1 MSTKNTSLT
10 VVAMLLALGVA
21 PKPLVNKMFLS
32 PAIAQSSSTSN
43 KFELPTSVP
52 EGTKVQIDGSQSMT
66 AIDTILKQ
74 NFEKQFPNTE
84 VKVQYRGTDAALK
97 SLQEGTID
105 VAAIGR
111 PLSAQE
117 KAQGLR
123 EVPLKRHKIAILV
136 GAENPFQGSIT
147 IAQFAKIIRGEITDW
162 SELGGAPGQIKVID
176 QPESAET
183 RKAFQNYPVFR
194 KTPFQTGANA
204 VRLSEDSVE
213 EAIAKLGK
221 DGITYGL
228 ANRLTEFPGARVLA
242 MHKTTPDD
250 PRYPF
255 SQPLYYVY
263 NSNKLSPAAQ
273 AFLGFA
279 TAPDNQQTLNDK
291 LMAGITGIAGVVGN
305 VLGDTSTTTP
315 EGKATTAQTP
325 GAGTTTS
332 EGKAQTPGA
341 GTTTP
346 EGKAQTPG
354 AGTTTPEGTAQTP
367 GAGTT
372 TPGSSSTT
380 PEGKATTAQ
389 TPGAGTTTP
398 EGKATTAQ
406 TPGAGTTIP
415 GSSSTTPEGSTTT
428 AQTPGSSSTTPE
440 GKATTAQTPGTG
452 TTTPEGTA
460 QTPGAGTTT
469 PGSSTTTPEE
479 KATTAQTPG
488 SSSTTPEGTA
498 QTPGAGTTTPGSS
511 DTTPEGNTTTAQTP
525 GAETNASGDRDAKT
539 KDNSQETAFLPD
551 AGTKETSPAGGMPP
565 WLWWLLPLAAIGGM
579 GAWLLKSRSN
589 SRSSTAVDVDSEPRG
604 GVIPES
610 TATSTPPT
618 TSVAPTSFDTDT
630 ATRTNVDTSDIAM
643 PSAPSDTGADVDVT
657 SPATE
662 TAAAGSG
669 LGAAGVAGLARMAAS
684 SKNKSRTILVPR
696 NDKSSYAYWE
706 IDPQEREE
714 LKRQG
719 GQKLALRLYDATNVD
734 DSESQQPELLQ
745 QYDCEESAQDR
756 EILIPAS
763 DRDYEIELGYVT
775 EDDRWL
781 SLSKSAPIRVMPSS
795 VPDDGSMR
803 ENGTEQAGKI
813 GGAAVAGAAG
823 IAGAAAAAQ
832 SFVSETPTKLQEDSN
847 TQLQTEAF
855 TSEVPTKLQNSDTN
869 LQPEAR
875 VVITPRD
882 SQHVYAYWEL
892 PEQLKHSSKLEGG
905 EQLALR
911 LYDVTGIDLDQQ
923 SAHSMEEYP
932 CDESTQDVHLSV
944 PQSDRDYL
952 VELGYITVD
961 RDWLSLA
968 RSTHVH
974 VPAQDTANG
983 NAAIETSD
991 RQAQISTATPNEAN
1005 PTASSETGSADKIG
1019 GAAIAGMAGI
1029 AGAAAAAQPFV
1040 SETPTQLQSSDT
1052 NPQLEGRVVLAPLD
1066 SQHVYAYWEVSQ
1078 EQKDA
1083 AKNQGG
1089 KQLTIRLYDV
1099 TNIDLNVQP
1108 AHSMQE
1114 YTCSELS
1121 QDLHL
1126 SVPQSDRDYL
1136 VDLGYTTE
1144 TGDWLR
1150 IARSTHVHVPAAGS
1164 NQVEATAKSSSSFV
1178 SSSPTNLQTSNTKL
1192 QDDPTN
1198 WHSRIILVP
1207 GSSQNAYAFWEIN
1220 EKEQEELKRQGG
1232 QTLALRLYDVTNIN
1246 SDSQDALIVEQY
1258 HCDETSPDQHLN
1270 ISVSDRDYQVAI
1282 GYLTQYQRWLSLAK
1296 SSIVRISS

>member
-1 MSTKNTSLT
+1 MMSTKNTSLT

-263 NSNKLSPAAQ
+263 NSNKLSPSAQ

-305 VLGDTSTTTP
+305 VLGNTSTTTP

-332 EGKAQTPGA
+332 GSS
-341 GTTTP
+341 TTTP
-346 EGKAQTPG
+346 EGKA
-354 AGTTTPEGTAQTP
+354 
-367 GAGTT
+367 
-372 TPGSSSTT
+372 
-380 PEGKATTAQ
+380 
-389 TPGAGTTTP
+389 
-398 EGKATTAQ
+398 
-406 TPGAGTTIP
+406 
-415 GSSSTTPEGSTTT
+415 TT

-440 GKATTAQTPGTG
+440 GKATTAQAPGSS

-469 PGSSTTTPEE
+469 PGSSTTTPEG

-488 SSSTTPEGTA
+488 A
-498 QTPGAGTTTPGSS
+498 
-511 DTTPEGNTTTAQTP
+511 D
-525 GAETNASGDRDAKT
+525 TNASGDRDAKT

-1164 NQVEATAKSSSSFV
+1164 NQVEATAESSSSFV

-1258 HCDETSPDQHLN
+1258 QCDETSQDQHLN

>member
-1 MSTKNTSLT
+1 
-10 VVAMLLALGVA
+10 
-21 PKPLVNKMFLS
+21 
-32 PAIAQSSSTSN
+32 
-43 KFELPTSVP
+43 
-52 EGTKVQIDGSQSMT
+52 
-66 AIDTILKQ
+66 
-74 NFEKQFPNTE
+74 
-84 VKVQYRGTDAALK
+84 
-97 SLQEGTID
+97 
-105 VAAIGR
+105 
-111 PLSAQE
+111 
-117 KAQGLR
+117 
-123 EVPLKRHKIAILV
+123 
-136 GAENPFQGSIT
+136 
-147 IAQFAKIIRGEITDW
+147 
-162 SELGGAPGQIKVID
+162 
-176 QPESAET
+176 
-183 RKAFQNYPVFR
+183 
-194 KTPFQTGANA
+194 
-204 VRLSEDSVE
+204 
-213 EAIAKLGK
+213 
-221 DGITYGL
+221 
-228 ANRLTEFPGARVLA
+228 
-242 MHKTTPDD
+242 
-250 PRYPF
+250 
-255 SQPLYYVY
+255 
-263 NSNKLSPAAQ
+263 
-273 AFLGFA
+273 
-279 TAPDNQQTLNDK
+279 
-291 LMAGITGIAGVVGN
+291 
-305 VLGDTSTTTP
+305 
-315 EGKATTAQTP
+315 
-325 GAGTTTS
+325 
-332 EGKAQTPGA
+332 
-341 GTTTP
+341 
-346 EGKAQTPG
+346 
-354 AGTTTPEGTAQTP
+354 
-367 GAGTT
+367 
-372 TPGSSSTT
+372 
-380 PEGKATTAQ
+380 
-389 TPGAGTTTP
+389 
-398 EGKATTAQ
+398 
-406 TPGAGTTIP
+406 
-415 GSSSTTPEGSTTT
+415 
-428 AQTPGSSSTTPE
+428 
-440 GKATTAQTPGTG
+440 
-452 TTTPEGTA
+452 
-460 QTPGAGTTT
+460 
-469 PGSSTTTPEE
+469 
-479 KATTAQTPG
+479 
-488 SSSTTPEGTA
+488 
-498 QTPGAGTTTPGSS
+498 
-511 DTTPEGNTTTAQTP
+511 
-525 GAETNASGDRDAKT
+525 
-539 KDNSQETAFLPD
+539 
-551 AGTKETSPAGGMPP
+551 MPP

-1164 NQVEATAKSSSSFV
+1164 NQVEATAESSSSFV

-1258 HCDETSPDQHLN
+1258 QCDETSQDQHLN

>member
-1 MSTKNTSLT
+1 MMSTKNTSLT

-263 NSNKLSPAAQ
+263 NSNKLSPSAQ

-305 VLGDTSTTTP
+305 VLGNTSTTTP

-332 EGKAQTPGA
+332 GSS
-341 GTTTP
+341 TTTP
-346 EGKAQTPG
+346 EGKA
-354 AGTTTPEGTAQTP
+354 
-367 GAGTT
+367 
-372 TPGSSSTT
+372 
-380 PEGKATTAQ
+380 
-389 TPGAGTTTP
+389 
-398 EGKATTAQ
+398 
-406 TPGAGTTIP
+406 
-415 GSSSTTPEGSTTT
+415 TT

-440 GKATTAQTPGTG
+440 GKATTAQAPGSS

-469 PGSSTTTPEE
+469 PGSSTTTPEG
-479 KATTAQTPG
+479 TAQTPG
-488 SSSTTPEGTA
+488 TGTTTPGSSSTTPEGKAQTPDAGTTTPGSSTTTPEGTATTAQAPGSSTTTPEGTA

-511 DTTPEGNTTTAQTP
+511 TTTPEGTAQAPGSSTTTPEGTAQTPGAGTTTPGSSTTTPEGKATTAQTP
-525 GAETNASGDRDAKT
+525 GADTNASGDRDAKT

-1164 NQVEATAKSSSSFV
+1164 NQVEATAESSSSFV

-1258 HCDETSPDQHLN
+1258 QCDETSQDQHLN

>member
-176 QPESAET
+176 QPESDET
-183 RKAFQNYPVFR
+183 RKAFQNYPIFK

-263 NSNKLSPAAQ
+263 NSNKLSPSAQ

-305 VLGDTSTTTP
+305 VLGNTSTTTP

-332 EGKAQTPGA
+332 GSS
-341 GTTTP
+341 TTTP
-346 EGKAQTPG
+346 EGKA
-354 AGTTTPEGTAQTP
+354 
-367 GAGTT
+367 
-372 TPGSSSTT
+372 
-380 PEGKATTAQ
+380 
-389 TPGAGTTTP
+389 
-398 EGKATTAQ
+398 
-406 TPGAGTTIP
+406 
-415 GSSSTTPEGSTTT
+415 TT

-440 GKATTAQTPGTG
+440 GKATTAQAPGSSTTTPEGKATTAQAPG
-452 TTTPEGTA
+452 SSTTTPEGTA

-469 PGSSTTTPEE
+469 PGSSTTTPEG
-479 KATTAQTPG
+479 TAQAPG
-488 SSSTTPEGTA
+488 SSTTTPEGTA

-511 DTTPEGNTTTAQTP
+511 TTTPEGKATTAQTP
-525 GAETNASGDRDAKT
+525 GADTNASGDRDAKT

-565 WLWWLLPLAAIGGM
+565 WLWWLLPLAAIGGGI

-610 TATSTPPT
+610 PATSTPPT

-669 LGAAGVAGLARMAAS
+669 LGAAGVAGLAGAAGLGAAGVAGLAGMAAS

-775 EDDRWL
+775 DDDRWL

-1019 GAAIAGMAGI
+1019 GAAIAGMASI

-1052 NPQLEGRVVLAPLD
+1052 NPQLEGRIVLAPLD
-1066 SQHVYAYWEVSQ
+1066 SQHVYAYWEVGQ

-1099 TNIDLNVQP
+1099 TNLDLDVQP

-1164 NQVEATAKSSSSFV
+1164 NQVETTAESSSSFV

-1246 SDSQDALIVEQY
+1246 LDSQDALIVEQY
-1258 HCDETSPDQHLN
+1258 QCDETSQDQHLN

>member
-263 NSNKLSPAAQ
+263 NSNKLSPSAQ

-305 VLGDTSTTTP
+305 VLGNTSTTTP

-332 EGKAQTPGA
+332 
-341 GTTTP
+341 
-346 EGKAQTPG
+346 
-354 AGTTTPEGTAQTP
+354 
-367 GAGTT
+367 
-372 TPGSSSTT
+372 GSS
-380 PEGKATTAQ
+380 
-389 TPGAGTTTP
+389 TTTP

-406 TPGAGTTIP
+406 TPG
-415 GSSSTTPEGSTTT
+415 SST
-428 AQTPGSSSTTPE
+428 TTPE
-440 GKATTAQTPGTG
+440 GKATTAQAPGSS

-469 PGSSTTTPEE
+469 PGSSTTTPEG
-479 KATTAQTPG
+479 TAQTPG
-488 SSSTTPEGTA
+488 TGTTTPGSSSTTPEGKAQTPDAGTTTPGSSTTTPEGTATTAQAPGSSTTTPEGTA

-511 DTTPEGNTTTAQTP
+511 TTTPEGTAQAPGSSTTTPEGTAQTPGAGTTTPGSSTTTPEGKATTAQTP
-525 GAETNASGDRDAKT
+525 GADTNASGDRDAKT

-1164 NQVEATAKSSSSFV
+1164 NQVEATAESSSSFV

-1258 HCDETSPDQHLN
+1258 QCDETSQDQHLN

>member
-263 NSNKLSPAAQ
+263 NSNKLSPSAQ

-305 VLGDTSTTTP
+305 VLGNTSTTTP

-332 EGKAQTPGA
+332 GSS
-341 GTTTP
+341 TTTP
-346 EGKAQTPG
+346 EGKA
-354 AGTTTPEGTAQTP
+354 
-367 GAGTT
+367 
-372 TPGSSSTT
+372 
-380 PEGKATTAQ
+380 
-389 TPGAGTTTP
+389 
-398 EGKATTAQ
+398 
-406 TPGAGTTIP
+406 
-415 GSSSTTPEGSTTT
+415 TT

-440 GKATTAQTPGTG
+440 GKATTAQAPGSS

-469 PGSSTTTPEE
+469 PGSSTTTPEG
-479 KATTAQTPG
+479 TAQTPG
-488 SSSTTPEGTA
+488 TGTTTPGSSSTTPEGKAQTPDAGTTTPGSSTTTPEGTATTAQAPGSSTTTPEGTA

-511 DTTPEGNTTTAQTP
+511 TTTPEGTAQAPGSSTTTPEGTAQTPGAGTTTPGSSTTTPEGKATTAQTP
-525 GAETNASGDRDAKT
+525 GADTNASGDRDAKT

-1164 NQVEATAKSSSSFV
+1164 NQVEATAESSSSFV

-1258 HCDETSPDQHLN
+1258 QCDETSQDQHLN

>member
-263 NSNKLSPAAQ
+263 NSNKLSPSAQ

-305 VLGDTSTTTP
+305 VLGNTSTTTP

-332 EGKAQTPGA
+332 GSS
-341 GTTTP
+341 TTTP
-346 EGKAQTPG
+346 EGKA
-354 AGTTTPEGTAQTP
+354 
-367 GAGTT
+367 
-372 TPGSSSTT
+372 
-380 PEGKATTAQ
+380 
-389 TPGAGTTTP
+389 
-398 EGKATTAQ
+398 
-406 TPGAGTTIP
+406 
-415 GSSSTTPEGSTTT
+415 TT

-440 GKATTAQTPGTG
+440 GKAQTPDAGTTTPGSSTTTPEGTATTAQAPGSS

-469 PGSSTTTPEE
+469 PGSSTTTPEG

-488 SSSTTPEGTA
+488 A
-498 QTPGAGTTTPGSS
+498 
-511 DTTPEGNTTTAQTP
+511 D
-525 GAETNASGDRDAKT
+525 TNASGDRDAKT

-1164 NQVEATAKSSSSFV
+1164 NQVEATAESSSSFV

-1258 HCDETSPDQHLN
+1258 QCDETSQDQHLN